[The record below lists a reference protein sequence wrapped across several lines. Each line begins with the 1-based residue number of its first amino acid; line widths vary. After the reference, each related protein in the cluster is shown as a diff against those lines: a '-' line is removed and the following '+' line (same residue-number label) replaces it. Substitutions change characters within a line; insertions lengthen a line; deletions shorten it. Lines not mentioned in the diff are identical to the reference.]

1 MKFAGTDAGSWAAR
15 FLHYDQTMNTNFV
28 WFGAAHI
35 AAIALSFCVPLVLA
49 TYARANPRLARAI
62 RFFLA
67 AELIVT
73 WVLWYWLIVAR
84 GWVSAQTLL
93 PMDLCSWASIAA
105 IVTLIRPNQRG
116 FELAY
121 FWAMTGTLQA
131 LVTPELFY
139 DFPDLRFI
147 VFFAFHGGAIASVLF
162 LVLGVG
168 MRPWPASILR
178 VFAAS
183 LIYLAVALATNRIF
197 RTNFGYLSAK
207 PAKPS
212 LLDLMGPWPVYI
224 VEVVGLAVMLVLIL
238 YSPFY
243 IADVLSSRE
252 RLKPSAEGKSGK
264 KALHFRVRR

>member
-1 MKFAGTDAGSWAAR
+1 MQYAR
-15 FLHYDQTMNTNFV
+15 TMNTDFV

-35 AAIALSFCVPLVLA
+35 AAIALSFCVPVVLA
-49 TYARANPRLARAI
+49 TFGRASPRLVRTI
-62 RFFLA
+62 RFVLA
-67 AELIVT
+67 GELIAA

-162 LVLGVG
+162 LVLGIG
-168 MRPWPASILR
+168 MRPWPASIPR

-183 LIYLAVALATNRIF
+183 LAYLAVALATNRIF
-197 RTNFGYLSAK
+197 HTNFGYLSAK

-224 VEVVGLAVMLVLIL
+224 VEVAGLGVVLVLIL

-243 IADVLSSRE
+243 IADALNNRE
-252 RLKPSAEGKSGK
+252 RLNRSADGECGK
-264 KALHFRVRR
+264 KALHFPDRR

>member
-1 MKFAGTDAGSWAAR
+1 MN
-15 FLHYDQTMNTNFV
+15 YDWTMDRTFV

-35 AAIALSFCVPLVLA
+35 AAIALSVCVPLVLA
-49 TYARANPRLARAI
+49 TLARARSRLARAI
-62 RFFLA
+62 RFALA
-67 AELIVT
+67 AELIAT
-73 WVLWYWLIVAR
+73 WILWYWLIIAH
-84 GWVSAQTLL
+84 GWVSARTLL

-105 IVTLIRPNQRG
+105 IVTLIRPNQRS

-121 FWAMTGTLQA
+121 FWALTGTSQA

-162 LVLGVG
+162 LVLCTG
-168 MRPWPASILR
+168 MRPYIASIPR
-178 VFAAS
+178 VLAVS
-183 LIYLAVALATNRIF
+183 LVYLLVALATNRLF
-197 RTNFGYLSAK
+197 DTNFGYLSAK

-224 VEVVGLAVMLVLIL
+224 VEVAGLAVVLVLIL

-243 IADVLSSRE
+243 ISDLMSDRE
-252 RLKPSAEGKSGK
+252 RLQLSAQRESGK
-264 KALHFRVRR
+264 KALHFPLRH

>member
-1 MKFAGTDAGSWAAR
+1 MDYDWTMDGT
-15 FLHYDQTMNTNFV
+15 FV

-35 AAIALSFCVPLVLA
+35 VAIALSFCVPLVLA
-49 TYARANPRLARAI
+49 AFARANPRLTRAI
-62 RFFLA
+62 RLILA
-67 AELIVT
+67 GELIAT

-84 GWVSAQTLL
+84 SWMSAQTLL

-105 IVTLIRPNQRG
+105 IVTLIRPNQRS

-121 FWAMTGTLQA
+121 FWALTGTLQA

-162 LVLGVG
+162 LVLGAG
-168 MRPWPASILR
+168 MRPYPASIPR
-178 VFAAS
+178 VLAAS
-183 LIYLAVALATNRIF
+183 LVYLVVALATNRIF
-197 RTNFGYLSAK
+197 HTNFGYLSAK

-212 LLDLMGPWPVYI
+212 LLDLMGPWPIYI
-224 VEVVGLAVMLVLIL
+224 VEVTALGVVLVLIL

-243 IADVLSSRE
+243 IADTMTNRKRLRSSAGVE
-252 RLKPSAEGKSGK
+252 NGK
-264 KALHFRVRR
+264 KALHFPVRR